1 MSQTTETLITH
12 KSVYKYKLS
21 VLIAATARP
30 ADTRS
35 ELRQYVGI
43 TRQTLS
49 DDMNVLL
56 SSSREIPKARII
68 AYETFFKIPEN
79 SLINE

>member
-1 MSQTTETLITH
+1 MEQNTAKLITH
-12 KSVYKYKLS
+12 QTVYKYKLS
-21 VLIAATARP
+21 VLIAATIKP
-30 ADTRS
+30 SDTRA
-35 ELRQYVGI
+35 ELCQYLGI

-56 SSSREIPKARII
+56 SSSREIPKSRVI

-79 SLINE
+79 TLINE